1 MYQIMTRE
9 RADEI
14 RAEFAKA
21 TRKWSGQ
28 TFQHFAS
35 DEERERH
42 LKEVKEAQE
51 QGAPF

>member
-1 MYQIMTRE
+1 MYQIMTKE
-9 RADEI
+9 QAAEYRAK
-14 RAEFAKA
+14 FAKDTQQWA
-21 TRKWSGQ
+21 GQ